1 MNFRI
6 TVKGLERATAE
17 LKAVVRAGMR
27 SGLELAGLRG
37 EELVRENIRA
47 PFNGHPMRVNTG
59 ILEVAVASRVDDA
72 AGLIGRAVVFVQPP
86 ADIYA
91 GVMELGRRPGKKFP
105 PLQAMLFWVKT
116 RLGIADEKQAK
127 SVAFLVGRKIAR
139 KGIAGHFM
147 FKRAFG
153 TLQTELRGIFEASI
167 GRVLEAAGY
176 KPKGEM

>member
-1 MNFRI
+1 MNLRI

-17 LKAVVRAGMR
+17 LKATVRAGMR
-27 SGLELAGLRG
+27 NGLELAGLRG

-47 PFNGHPMRVNTG
+47 PYNGHPLRVNTG
-59 ILEVAVASRVDDA
+59 IMEAAVVSRVDAA

-116 RLGIADEKQAK
+116 KLHIEDEKQAR
-127 SVAFLVGRKIAR
+127 SVAFLVGRKIVK

-147 FKRAFG
+147 FQRALG

-176 KPKGEM
+176 GKK